1 MHSSLFERTSES
13 YSNKI
18 PTLAGITNL
27 STSPGEYGVL
37 ALEPQRLKTAAYARV
52 STESEMQGNSLEN
65 QIIYYTNYIRSKP
78 EYQFVGVYSDRGKT
92 GTRLESRPGFK
103 KLIRDALDGKIEL
116 ILCKSISRFARNV
129 VDTVETVRKLKD
141 NGIRVIFEQERIDTA
156 DIQSETLLVLIGAVA
171 QEESRSIS
179 KNVIWANSRRFEKG
193 EVKFTRML
201 GYTKNKN
208 GEWTIVE
215 EEAKIVREAFNE
227 YLNGNSPSQIA
238 KMFIL
243 KGYKKANG
251 RKDWSA
257 IAVRDILRNERYTGD
272 AYCQKTY
279 TKDYLSHKRVIN
291 NGERNKYLIKN
302 HHEPIIDHSTFN
314 RVQEM
319 FTKNMKKVI
328 NIPSQRKTYPLS
340 KRIECGNCGANFQ
353 RFICRGKVTWR
364 CGNQGKSNLLCQ
376 MKGIKEE
383 AILEALSAAFYK
395 KYKLGTKDKDTDLI
409 FKMIRDIKS
418 SISTREFQQ
427 KQLRLE
433 LERALIEENKAI
445 INPQGEDLNILKG
458 RRIDIENRI
467 LQNELW
473 WNLFDEDDEYRNS
486 ALEFLENMKSLDYLN
501 KDFKKKI
508 KNIIFFRAWVV
519 RIKVLS
525 PILIS
530 ITWLNGEE
538 TKAKLK
544 G

>member
-103 KLIRDALDGKIEL
+103 KLIRDALDGKIDL

-243 KGYKKANG
+243 RAIKANG
-251 RKDWSA
+251 RKD
-257 IAVRDILRNERYTGD
+257 
-272 AYCQKTY
+272 C
-279 TKDYLSHKRVIN
+279 
-291 NGERNKYLIKN
+291 
-302 HHEPIIDHSTFN
+302 
-314 RVQEM
+314 
-319 FTKNMKKVI
+319 
-328 NIPSQRKTYPLS
+328 
-340 KRIECGNCGANFQ
+340 
-353 RFICRGKVTWR
+353 
-364 CGNQGKSNLLCQ
+364 
-376 MKGIKEE
+376 
-383 AILEALSAAFYK
+383 
-395 KYKLGTKDKDTDLI
+395 
-409 FKMIRDIKS
+409 
-418 SISTREFQQ
+418 
-427 KQLRLE
+427 
-433 LERALIEENKAI
+433 
-445 INPQGEDLNILKG
+445 
-458 RRIDIENRI
+458 
-467 LQNELW
+467 LQ
-473 WNLFDEDDEYRNS
+473 
-486 ALEFLENMKSLDYLN
+486 
-501 KDFKKKI
+501 
-508 KNIIFFRAWVV
+508 
-519 RIKVLS
+519 
-525 PILIS
+525 
-530 ITWLNGEE
+530 
-538 TKAKLK
+538 
-544 G
+544 